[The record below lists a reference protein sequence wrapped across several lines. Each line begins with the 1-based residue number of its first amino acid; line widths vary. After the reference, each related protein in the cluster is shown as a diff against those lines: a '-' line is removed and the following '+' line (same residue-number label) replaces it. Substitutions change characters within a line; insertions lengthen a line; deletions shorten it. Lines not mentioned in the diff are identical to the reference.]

1 MDDKKAQSV
10 LEELPANRPTLTLK
24 LCGVWGNINAFASGA
39 EPTRVPQPSSRN
51 AILRYVSERLG
62 LLAVSRYVHR
72 YNFHWYSLSW
82 CPLLWSAASP
92 GSGHLQRKRKRK
104 QQLTKAILWA
114 VRSSRTQGHYIEIT
128 RIHATLTINKGLKT
142 TISTLL
148 ILLLR
153 WGRIYN
159 SLHFTVNPINLFF
172 DQSQMCSV
180 GRGLK
185 LPHKSLLNHNRIMS
199 CIGSLATSLNH
210 IQALRFWRLPM
221 TSTLTND
228 CYKPQPS
235 LLGGA
240 DVVLTSQ
247 SVSFLSLS
255 SVPEGMEAGW
265 GLG

>member
-1 MDDKKAQSV
+1 MDDKKGRVFQRSYQQIGR
-10 LEELPANRPTLTLK
+10 LEEGLGCTLMVK
-24 LCGVWGNINAFASGA
+24 LCSVWGNLNAFASGA
-39 EPTRVPQPSSRN
+39 EPTRVHQPFSRN
-51 AILRYVSERLG
+51 AMRYVSERLG
-62 LLAVSRYVHR
+62 LLTVSRYVHQ

-104 QQLTKAILWA
+104 QRLTKAILWA
-114 VRSSRTQGHYIEIT
+114 VQSSRTQAHYIEVT
-128 RIHATLTINKGLKT
+128 RIHAALTINKGLKT
-142 TISTLL
+142 TLSTLL

-185 LPHKSLLNHNRIMS
+185 LPHKSFVNHKRIIS
-199 CIGSLATSLNH
+199 WIGSLATSLNH
-210 IQALRFWRLPM
+210 IQALRFWRFPM

-228 CYKPQPS
+228 CYKSQPS
-235 LLGGA
+235 LLRGV
-240 DVVLTSQ
+240 DVVLTS
-247 SVSFLSLS
+247 
-255 SVPEGMEAGW
+255 
-265 GLG
+265 